1 MQRVNGDSLNFAERS
16 RRKGRLWLQVANNVR
31 ECSREKLRPP
41 KMAIAKLRSP
51 TTLDYNLMLYRKFT
65 APP

>member
-41 KMAIAKLRSP
+41 NGDCEAQIADNIGL
-51 TTLDYNLMLYRKFT
+51 
-65 APP
+65 